1 MSAGGASHSKS
12 IQKVAF
18 SVPSSKSQ
26 SSGVKR
32 RFNSKVYDMPQS
44 QYEQHLKKT
53 KKRVKVNSYLQSEED
68 ENNATEYEEINLPM
82 TKNDPL
88 STGYLQN
95 LERKKQIVF
104 GSRRPSSS

>member
-1 MSAGGASHSKS
+1 MSAGGASHNKS

-53 KKRVKVNSYLQSEED
+53 KKRTKVNSYLQSED
-68 ENNATEYEEINLPM
+68 ENNATEYEEINLPLA
-82 TKNDPL
+82 KNDPL

>member
-1 MSAGGASHSKS
+1 
-12 IQKVAF
+12 
-18 SVPSSKSQ
+18 VPSSKSQ

-53 KKRVKVNSYLQSEED
+53 KKKAKVNSYLQSED
-68 ENNATEYEEINLPM
+68 ENNGTEYEEINLPM
-82 TKNDPL
+82 AKNNDPL

>member
-1 MSAGGASHSKS
+1 MSAGGASHNKS

-44 QYEQHLKKT
+44 LYEQHLKKT
-53 KKRVKVNSYLQSEED
+53 KKRAKVNSYLQSEED